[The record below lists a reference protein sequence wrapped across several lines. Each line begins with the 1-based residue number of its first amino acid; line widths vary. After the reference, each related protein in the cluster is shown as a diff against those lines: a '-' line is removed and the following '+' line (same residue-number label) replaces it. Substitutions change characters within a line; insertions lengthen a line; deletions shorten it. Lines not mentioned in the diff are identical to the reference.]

1 MTAGLRRLPA
11 VALVALVLACEAAPT
26 PTAAPTTAA
35 LGGPL
40 EDVLTHKVNNERT
53 GVMPGPALVDE
64 PDILWEVALDA
75 GSAASPLVHDGEVI
89 VAPRDGYIRA
99 LAAESG
105 QQHWSLELGAGIAW
119 TPTIADGVL
128 YVVTEDGVLRAIDLG
143 ERSINWSADGFL
155 DETIVTVVDDLVLA
169 GAPGELVAL
178 SVDGAGTVAPAD
190 RRLRTRCHG
199 WLSRLR
205 RR

>member
-99 LAAESG
+99 LAAN
-105 QQHWSLELGAGIAW
+105 
-119 TPTIADGVL
+119 
-128 YVVTEDGVLRAIDLG
+128 RANNTG
-143 ERSINWSADGFL
+143 RSNS
-155 DETIVTVVDDLVLA
+155 
-169 GAPGELVAL
+169 
-178 SVDGAGTVAPAD
+178 APA
-190 RRLRTRCHG
+190 
-199 WLSRLR
+199 SRGR
-205 RR
+205 RRSPTEFSTW